1 MILSNIKKYLRKKT
15 REHTKNKVFY
25 LKAIIHLIR
34 YFLFSK
40 YRRNRC
46 LIDPPSEFFYKYK
59 KLINLFSIPLLIC
72 AKYLKKRKIFISIH
86 NNCNFSVGHIYGE
99 IQFLKNMQKV
109 KRKYS
114 KSTIWFTST
123 RKEILGS
130 TKNLFET
137 KNFKVLFGGLKRVF
151 LTFVAIK
158 DPSISIDGSLSIDNY
173 VFGEKELSRKADH
186 YYKPVKRAKILLK
199 NLEFYPNKDQL
210 PNYFEE
216 KNKLM
221 KNLEIKK
228 KYILIQIKRE
238 KINGT
243 IKPLNSDVLMKS
255 INYFQN
261 KDYQIVLAGR
271 EQFPE
276 IFLNNSII
284 DYANSKYANPFND
297 FIIVGNCSLVIS
309 SASGFCF
316 LAESFDKPLLITNAH
331 HISHHSGRRTIY
343 VPTLLSRRTEMF
355 NATTQFKYLCAYG
368 PDCGFDNFDDFYIL
382 HQPTSLEILNASKEL
397 EKMINNPVPDFTTLQ
412 KKIRNNRSCPLLSDG
427 LSRISDNYLSNH
439 EYFFRN

>member
-1 MILSNIKKYLRKKT
+1 MILSNFKKYLRKKV

-59 KLINLFSIPLLIC
+59 KLVNLFSVPLLIYSR
-72 AKYLKKRKIFISIH
+72 YLKKKKIFISIH

-99 IQFLKNMQKV
+99 IQLLKNMQKV
-109 KRKYS
+109 KRRYY

-130 TKNLFET
+130 TQSLFET
-137 KNFKVLFGGLKRVF
+137 KNFKILFGGLKRVF

-173 VFGEKELSRKADH
+173 VFGEKELSNKAVY
-186 YYKPVKRAKILLK
+186 YYKPLKRAKILIK

-210 PNYFEE
+210 PNYFEK

-221 KNLEIKK
+221 NDLEIKK
-228 KYILIQIKRE
+228 KYIVIQIKTE

-243 IKPLNSDVLMKS
+243 IKPLNSDALMKS

-261 KDYQIVLAGR
+261 KDYQIVFAGR

-284 DYANSKYANPFND
+284 DYANSRYANPFND

-309 SASGFCF
+309 SASGFCL
-316 LAESFDKPLLITNAH
+316 LAESFDKPLLIINAH
-331 HISHHSGRRTIY
+331 HIVQHFGRRTIF

-355 NATTQFKYLCAYG
+355 NSTTQFKYLCTYG
-368 PDCGFDNFDDFYIL
+368 ADCGFDNFNDFYIL
-382 HQPTSLEILNASKEL
+382 HQPNSEEIVKAAQEL
-397 EKMINNPVPDFTTLQ
+397 EEMLNVSPPPFTLLQ
-412 KKIRNNRSCPLLSDG
+412 KKVRDSSASPLLLDG
-427 LSRISDNYLSNH
+427 LSRISNYYLSKH
-439 EYFFRN
+439 EYFFRK